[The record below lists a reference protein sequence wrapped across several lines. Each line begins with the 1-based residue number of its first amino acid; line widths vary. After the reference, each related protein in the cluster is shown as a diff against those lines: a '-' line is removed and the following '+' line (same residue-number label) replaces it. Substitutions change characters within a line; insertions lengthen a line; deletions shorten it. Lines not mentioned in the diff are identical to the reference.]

1 MHVKGI
7 HINSYQRKRPSWCT
21 KVICYMMN
29 LRKTGSH
36 KRPKEKKTHK
46 TERQQTP
53 VQKPTPSTPGVPWCA
68 SRFWCTEVS
77 RSPPVSRGFCEA
89 DAGDSQPQGQ
99 HLHAHLVRV
108 WGLFSLYVEE
118 TYLHGGSATSN
129 LECGKSWHQSRYS
142 CFCLFDF
149 ICFSPVTGA
158 MPNHG
163 NIWERNDQNLLHK
176 SS

>member
-36 KRPKEKKTHK
+36 KLPKEKTQNRTAANARSKTH
-46 TERQQTP
+46 TQHAR
-53 VQKPTPSTPGVPWCA
+53 CA
-68 SRFWCTEVS
+68 MVCLAFLV
-77 RSPPVSRGFCEA
+77 RSLPVSRGFCEA

-129 LECGKSWHQSRYS
+129 LECGKSWHQGRFSV
-142 CFCLFDF
+142 FCLFVF
-149 ICFSPVTGA
+149 HLFTGA
-158 MPNHG
+158 VPNHG

-176 SS
+176 CS